1 MVLLISLL
9 LTTYRSQALT
19 AKTSNIIHGNAPYLT
34 FDGGLTSVTSSEGFL
49 WITLSNGVK
58 FTPASNNSSIN
69 PIKLPNSGQSFADI
83 GMLVPTDSNS
93 IALNSLIGSPNN
105 YWGDNDGDGQGFNGI
120 AATGNLSLSI
130 VDKNDNA
137 VARNEVLTICDAPYK
152 VTLMSTDGTLRTRY
166 GVPNSSSFS
175 ASSTTYYV
183 NPNEHPKVCFAKPNL
198 IYGSNTEINGIDFR
212 GPVSIW
218 NSNKGFIPQSTNPSS
233 YHLNFPT
240 TGANN
245 LYFDLDIGGAGSL
258 IWPEKIEH
266 GGITATLEPNSTG
279 TSVRVTLT
287 GPTASPSQW
296 VSSETNKILRPEL
309 PQLFEL
315 VGKDKDGNVV
325 VSYGFELKQWFINRG
340 TDKYDYANTLS
351 WCNHIKNY
359 RLPKVKDLTNSVC
372 SGIWSNFRCNG
383 IVGALPPSVG
393 NHYQRNIGAGLFSE
407 WGYMGNY
414 NNAYFGNGDYY
425 WTGDKANNSIDP
437 LYFGVSSDGGHV
449 LWSNDLNYSI
459 YGICVSL

>member
-58 FTPASNNSSIN
+58 FTPASNNSSIK

-245 LYFDLDIGGAGSL
+245 LYFDLDIGGAQSL

-266 GGITATLEPNSTG
+266 GGITATLEANSTG

-287 GPTASPSQW
+287 GPAATPSQW
-296 VSSETNKILRPEL
+296 SFSGSNNILRPEL

-315 VGKDKDGNVV
+315 VGKDGDGNAVV
-325 VSYGFELKQWFINRG
+325 KYGFKLKQWFVNRG
-340 TDKYDYANTLS
+340 SKKDTAMNQAL
-351 WCNHIKNY
+351 WCRDIGY
-359 RLPKVKDLTNSVC
+359 RMPEVKDLTNAAC
-372 SGIWSNFRCNG
+372 TGAWSGPRCEG
-383 IVGALPPSVG
+383 AVGATPSSVG
-393 NHYQRNIGAGLFSE
+393 NYYQRRIDAGFFTE
-407 WGYMGNY
+407 WGHMVFYPNAGIGND
-414 NNAYFGNGDYY
+414 YFY
-425 WTGDKANNSIDP
+425 WTSDSVGSDQFIVYPYGGDFYKYDA
-437 LYFGVSSDGGHV
+437 SSDFYV
-449 LWSNDLNYSI
+449 F
-459 YGICVSL
+459 CSLP

>member
-58 FTPASNNSSIN
+58 FTPASNNSSIK

-183 NPNEHPKVCFAKPNL
+183 NPN
-198 IYGSNTEINGIDFR
+198 
-212 GPVSIW
+212 
-218 NSNKGFIPQSTNPSS
+218 
-233 YHLNFPT
+233 
-240 TGANN
+240 
-245 LYFDLDIGGAGSL
+245 
-258 IWPEKIEH
+258 
-266 GGITATLEPNSTG
+266 
-279 TSVRVTLT
+279 
-287 GPTASPSQW
+287 
-296 VSSETNKILRPEL
+296 
-309 PQLFEL
+309 
-315 VGKDKDGNVV
+315 
-325 VSYGFELKQWFINRG
+325 
-340 TDKYDYANTLS
+340 
-351 WCNHIKNY
+351 
-359 RLPKVKDLTNSVC
+359 
-372 SGIWSNFRCNG
+372 
-383 IVGALPPSVG
+383 
-393 NHYQRNIGAGLFSE
+393 
-407 WGYMGNY
+407 
-414 NNAYFGNGDYY
+414 
-425 WTGDKANNSIDP
+425 
-437 LYFGVSSDGGHV
+437 
-449 LWSNDLNYSI
+449 
-459 YGICVSL
+459 